1 MFSSKMTMRLR
12 LIMGFFGIVSLIIL
26 VSVISINNI
35 NQLTTFS
42 QNIYNALVLNGVLV
56 KIESQLKE
64 ITQLD
69 SALLSIQNP
78 EKMEIQLK
86 KIYQVEEKLSGSFNF
101 TLKQKILIKTQ
112 KNQLRKLLIDW
123 QNSRKQFIN
132 FIKTNQSEKAIHIS
146 KNQIAINYQDIKD
159 HLQGIYQENKDN
171 AKSWLESQRK
181 KQKAIIG
188 LLYGFMA
195 VLIVLMSL
203 FLYGLIRY
211 LFNPLSH
218 SINLLNQLME
228 GDLNIEVATVNK
240 RHEIGQLLTAIQQL
254 GHSLNKIVSETRQ
267 HIDMLLTASEHINA
281 TAQVLSQAAT
291 EQAASME
298 QTNASLQE
306 INAAIAQN
314 TENAKLTDNMA
325 NQSVS
330 EAEESVKAAAAT
342 VSAMQEIEQKINFI
356 QDIAYKTNMLAL
368 NAAIEAAR
376 AGEHGKGFK
385 VVAAEVRKLAE
396 NSHMVAQEIDM
407 LANDSMTIA
416 KQTGKPL
423 EAIVPNIQKT
433 ANLVQQ
439 IAKVSQEQALNVSQ
453 LSHVISQLDNISQK
467 NASAAEQL
475 AATSQEIKQKVQQL
489 QKIVVAFKL
498 PEEKPVPV
506 APVVIT
512 TQPPASPVKKYT
524 SLTNNNIRT
533 REINVPDLLEKDF
546 ERF

>member
-1 MFSSKMTMRLR
+1 
-12 LIMGFFGIVSLIIL
+12 
-26 VSVISINNI
+26 
-35 NQLTTFS
+35 
-42 QNIYNALVLNGVLV
+42 
-56 KIESQLKE
+56 
-64 ITQLD
+64 
-69 SALLSIQNP
+69 
-78 EKMEIQLK
+78 
-86 KIYQVEEKLSGSFNF
+86 
-101 TLKQKILIKTQ
+101 
-112 KNQLRKLLIDW
+112 
-123 QNSRKQFIN
+123 
-132 FIKTNQSEKAIHIS
+132 
-146 KNQIAINYQDIKD
+146 NQIADHYQDINN
-159 HLQGIYQENKDN
+159 HLQSIYQKNK
-171 AKSWLESQRK
+171 AKSKNWLESQRK
-181 KQKAIIG
+181 KQKTIIG
-188 LLYGFMA
+188 LLYGFMS

-211 LFNPLSH
+211 LFKPLSH
-218 SINLLNQLME
+218 SINLLNRLIE

-240 RHEIGQLLTAIQQL
+240 QHEIGQLLAAIQQL
-254 GHSLNKIVSETRQ
+254 GYSLNKIVSETRQ

-342 VSAMQEIEQKINFI
+342 VIAMQEIEQKINFI

-439 IAKVSQEQALNVSQ
+439 IAKVSQEQAINVSQ
-453 LSHVISQLDNISQK
+453 LSHVIGQLDNISQK

-489 QKIVVAFKL
+489 QKIVISFKL
-498 PEEKPVPV
+498 PEEKLLPA